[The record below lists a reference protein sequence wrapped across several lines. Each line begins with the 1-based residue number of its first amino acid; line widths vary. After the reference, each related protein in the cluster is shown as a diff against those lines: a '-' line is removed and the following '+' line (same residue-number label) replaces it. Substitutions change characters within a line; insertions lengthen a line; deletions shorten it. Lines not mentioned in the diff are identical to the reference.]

1 MARTV
6 RSDCHE
12 EASVDVKELHEK
24 YGQSVWLDDMRRH
37 RLQSGDFSRMV
48 QNDGIRGATSNPSIF
63 EKAIAGSTDYGPALE
78 RYEKRKDATA
88 SAIYEHLA
96 IQDIQQA
103 ADLLRP
109 VYEQSER
116 RDGYVSMEVS
126 PYLAHDT
133 QATLD
138 EATRLWRTVRR
149 DNLMIKIPAT
159 PEGVPV
165 IRTLIG
171 QGINVNATLLFSR
184 AVCRQVAEAYMDGLD
199 AWSAAGGDF
208 TRVASVASL
217 FVSRLDVL
225 VDPMLEAGATAMS
238 GARQGPLPNLVG
250 KVAIANA
257 KLAYQDW
264 KDMCQ
269 SPRWQALAARG
280 ARSQRL
286 LWAGTSTKDPRWSDV
301 VYVES
306 LKGLPNRSASH
317 RCFSAYGVSAGDT
330 RRSPTSAWCPP
341 RSWGS
346 TCRGSSTVRRSWC
359 TRARRACRPS
369 KTREFCSA

>member
-1 MARTV
+1 
-6 RSDCHE
+6 
-12 EASVDVKELHEK
+12 VDVKELHEK

-138 EATRLWRTVRR
+138 EAEYNYNRTKRLVESGSEA
-149 DNLMIKIPAT
+149 DAD
-159 PEGVPV
+159 
-165 IRTLIG
+165 LIG
-171 QGINVNATLLFSR
+171 AR
-184 AVCRQVAEAYMDGLD
+184 AR
-199 AWSAAGGDF
+199 
-208 TRVASVASL
+208 
-217 FVSRLDVL
+217 
-225 VDPMLEAGATAMS
+225 MLEAKAHLESLTATRAAVAGRVSASEAAVADARAAVNTAEAALEVAKVQLAEAQVLCPFDGLVVQRNLQPGEWAAPGTPVVTVEDLSQLWVRLDIEETQLDNLQIGHTADVRVLAEPTKVYRGHVIDIGAEGDFAVNRDVKRGRPDIRTF
-238 GARQGPLPNLVG
+238 LVR
-250 KVAIANA
+250 VAI
-257 KLAYQDW
+257 DE
-264 KDMCQ
+264 
-269 SPRWQALAARG
+269 P
-280 ARSQRL
+280 ARSLRPGMT
-286 LWAGTSTKDPRWSDV
+286 AEVSMA
-301 VYVES
+301 S
-306 LKGLPNRSASH
+306 LSAS
-317 RCFSAYGVSAGDT
+317 SVKIEN
-330 RRSPTSAWCPP
+330 
-341 RSWGS
+341 
-346 TCRGSSTVRRSWC
+346 
-359 TRARRACRPS
+359 RAER
-369 KTREFCSA
+369 